1 MASDGAGLPGRG
13 ARASGTA
20 MSDPPLPALRPA
32 DFEAERRG
40 ADVLV
45 VRGLV
50 LQAEIGVHAHER
62 GGSQPLRLDIEA
74 AVDPPRNPMADD
86 VRQVVSYERFVDSA
100 KSLAAGPRVVL
111 LEYFAERLA
120 ATILVNRRVR
130 AIRLRIEKPDIY
142 AECEGVGVIIERA
155 LR

>member
-1 MASDGAGLPGRG
+1 
-13 ARASGTA
+13 
-20 MSDPPLPALRPA
+20 MSDIPLPVLRRA

-50 LQAEIGVHAHER
+50 VQAAIGVHAHEH
-62 GGSQPLRLDIEA
+62 GGTQRLILDIDA
-74 AVDPPRNPMADD
+74 AVDPPRDPMADD
-86 VRQVVSYERFVDSA
+86 VRQVVSYERFVDAA
-100 KSLAAGPRVVL
+100 KALAAGPRVVL

-130 AIRLRIEKPDIY
+130 ALRLQVLKPDIY
-142 AECEGVGVIIERA
+142 DECEAVGVAIERA